1 MNWRVSGSIGC
12 TLPKHS
18 NQYGT
23 PKKPTSNNLREIGYV
38 NGERERERERE
49 RGVLRQVTIAC
60 NVLVHGF
67 RYKSQA
73 GLLIIN
79 LQKI

>member
-23 PKKPTSNNLREIGYV
+23 PKKPTSNNLKEIGYV

-49 RGVLRQVTIAC
+49 REG
-60 NVLVHGF
+60 
-67 RYKSQA
+67 Y
-73 GLLIIN
+73 
-79 LQKI
+79 